1 MSQEFGKERVK
12 ELVSKLC
19 DDRISTDE
27 VAELESTL
35 ATVQE
40 ARNLYH
46 LMVAV
51 HRDLGACDITSTP
64 SGSASGEHE
73 ETAHVSPASA
83 TSPAWLTRR
92 RLSIVASLA
101 AVLLLMA
108 GYAYFQSTGPSCATV
123 PVATVTDLVDVNWPN
138 DGKQLEIGDQ
148 VETDRVRLD
157 SGTVCFTYTH
167 GVVITIDGP
176 AELDFVSRDHLFLH
190 QGTLVAYVPH
200 GAEGFRVSTNRA
212 DVVDLGTEFGV
223 TATEDGTSNVIVFD
237 GEVELSTSGSPNAPP
252 QSITAGLAWQVDHKG
267 IARQQ
272 EFRPSGFEQSRTI
285 LHERRVI
292 REAFRNEKSFPGSK
306 RLGWSGPWSLD
317 VTNLVIDDVETG
329 IHTEKPLFPGTRNY
343 LTINA
348 TAGQGHSKSILK
360 LSREFE
366 SFGQFDLSQPYTIEF
381 AIRIESDPS
390 SIRQIRIAGAPSPAT
405 SNDDGLWLVRTSSD
419 PGATTELSWRLF
431 HGDDTGSHFE
441 TLPIVRGQSY
451 RFMIE
456 VDPEKYQWRMSISD
470 GTRTIRNTRR
480 GGTPLPLGTLAE
492 VKNVSMRWEVAS
504 DSDADLR
511 FSLDAIR
518 IQNSPTP
525 LP

>member
-1 MSQEFGKERVK
+1 MSQEFDKERVK

-19 DDRISTDE
+19 DDRISADE

-35 ATVQE
+35 ATVQD
-40 ARNLYH
+40 ARTLYH
-46 LMVAV
+46 LVVAV
-51 HRDLGACDITSTP
+51 HRDLGACDITSV
-64 SGSASGEHE
+64 SSSDEHE
-73 ETAHVSPASA
+73 ETVHVGPTS
-83 TSPAWLTRR
+83 TNSPAWLTRR
-92 RLSIVASLA
+92 HLSIVASLA
-101 AVLLLMA
+101 AVFLLMA
-108 GYAYFQSTGPSCATV
+108 GYAYFQSTGPSSATV

-138 DGKQLEIGDQ
+138 NEKRLRIGDQ
-148 VETDRVRLD
+148 IETDRVRLD

-167 GVVITIDGP
+167 GVVMTIDGP
-176 AELDFVSRDHLFLH
+176 AELDFVSWDHLFLH

-252 QSITAGLAWQVDHKG
+252 QSITAGLAWQVDRKG
-267 IARQQ
+267 IAHQQ

-329 IHTEKPLFPGTRNY
+329 IHTENPLFPGTSNY

-348 TAGQGHSKSILK
+348 TAGLEQSRSRLK

-390 SIRQIRIAGAPSPAT
+390 SIRQIRIAGVPFPAT
-405 SNDDGLWLVRTSSD
+405 SNDDDLWHVRTSSG

-431 HGDDTGSHFE
+431 HGDDRGSHLE
-441 TLPIVRGQSY
+441 TLPIVRGRAY

-456 VDPEKYQWRMSISD
+456 VDPEKHQWRMSLSD
-470 GTRTIRNTRR
+470 RRRTIGNTQR
-480 GGTPLPLGTLAE
+480 GGTPLRLGTLSA
-492 VKNVSMRWEVAS
+492 VKSVTMRWEVAS

-525 LP
+525 RS